1 MIVAPPVEPDAPPAI
16 ARFRRRQPAA
26 GLDLVT
32 VLALPIGLLVYL
44 ASPPWN
50 YVPPW
55 FFVASLL
62 LLLAG
67 FVGLSM
73 FLRRSP
79 GKAALGL
86 RLASND
92 GRRTG
97 RGRLLARELLAKP
110 LSLGW
115 MGLGFL

>member
-1 MIVAPPVEPDAPPAI
+1 VSWRGILAWSTVGIALVVVFWLETFTTDAGRVWFVE
-16 ARFRRRQPAA
+16 
-26 GLDLVT
+26 
-32 VLALPIGLLVYL
+32 
-44 ASPPWN
+44 
-50 YVPPW
+50 
-55 FFVASLL
+55 
-62 LLLAG
+62 
-67 FVGLSM
+67 LSM

-79 GKAALGL
+79 RKAALGL